1 MEGWEQDSV
10 DEGGWMDGWMD
21 RWGMEVGINEY
32 AGGWMN

>member
-32 AGGWMN
+32 VGGWMN